1 MPGDYGIGY
10 GKPPRATQFMKGQ
23 SGNPKGRPKGTRNLK
38 SDLLDE
44 LQERV
49 LIREGTNSTQVSK
62 QRAIIKR
69 LIAKSINGDTRSMN
83 IALNLMLRLLEPYFE
98 DDPGE
103 PLGEQEREILETLQ
117 VRLAQRLRANEG
129 AEAVERGSGQA
140 D

>member
-1 MPGDYGIGY
+1 MSDDDEVGY

-49 LIREGTNSTQVSK
+49 HIREGTSRTQVSK

-83 IALNLMLRLLEPYFE
+83 IVLNLMLRVLEPYFE

-103 PLGEQEREILETLQ
+103 PLDEQEREILETLQ
-117 VRLAQRLRANEG
+117 VRLAQRLGANEG
-129 AEAVERGSGQA
+129 AEAVERDSGQA

>member
-1 MPGDYGIGY
+1 MSGNYGIGY
-10 GKPPRATQFMKGQ
+10 RKPPQATRFKKGQ

-38 SDLLDE
+38 SDLQDE

-49 LIREGTNSTQVSK
+49 LIREGASSTQVSK

-83 IALNLMLRLLEPYFE
+83 IVLNLMLRVLEPYFE
-98 DDPGE
+98 DDPSE
-103 PLGEQEREILETLQ
+103 PLDEQEREILETLQ
-117 VRLAQRLRANEG
+117 VRLARRLGANEG
-129 AEAVERGSGQA
+129 AEAVERDSGQA

>member
-1 MPGDYGIGY
+1 MSGDYEIGY
-10 GKPPRATQFMKGQ
+10 QKPPQATRYKKGQ

-49 LIREGTNSTQVSK
+49 LIREGASSTQVSK

-83 IALNLMLRLLEPYFE
+83 IALNLMLRVLEPYFE

-117 VRLAQRLRANEG
+117 VRLAQRLGANEG
-129 AEAVERGSGQA
+129 AEAVERDSGQA

>member
-49 LIREGTNSTQVSK
+49 LIREGANSTQVSK

-69 LIAKSINGDTRSMN
+69 LIAKSINGDTRSLN
-83 IALNLMLRLLEPYFE
+83 ITLNLMLRLLEPCVE

-103 PLGEQEREILETLQ
+103 PIGEQEREILETLQ
-117 VRLAQRLRANEG
+117 ARLVRRLG
-129 AEAVERGSGQA
+129 ASDGATPVEHDSGQA